1 LIFAPIIVLI
11 RLDFDNLI
19 ARDKVSPSELWQD
32 SVPTN
37 SEAAWSRR
45 RGHPAGYQH
54 HAAPGFDFADQ
65 AET

>member
-1 LIFAPIIVLI
+1 LIFARIIVLI

-19 ARDKVSPSELWQD
+19 ARDKVPPSEFRQD
-32 SVPTN
+32 KVLTN
-37 SEAAWSRR
+37 SEAARRRR
-45 RGHPAGYQH
+45 RGHLAGYQH

>member
-1 LIFAPIIVLI
+1 LISALIIVLI

-19 ARDKVSPSELWQD
+19 DRDKVSPSEFWQD
-32 SVPTN
+32 NVLTN
-37 SEAAWSRR
+37 SEAAWSLR
-45 RGHPAGYQH
+45 RGRPAGYQH

>member
-1 LIFAPIIVLI
+1 LIFALIIVLI

-19 ARDKVSPSELWQD
+19 ARDRVSPSESWQD
-32 SVPTN
+32 KVLTN
-37 SEAAWSRR
+37 SEAAWSLRG
-45 RGHPAGYQH
+45 GHPAGYQH

>member
-19 ARDKVSPSELWQD
+19 ARDMVPPSEFRQD
-32 SVPTN
+32 KVLTN
-37 SEAAWSRR
+37 SEAAWSLR
-45 RGHPAGYQH
+45 RGLPAGYQH

>member
-1 LIFAPIIVLI
+1 LIFALTIVLI

-19 ARDKVSPSELWQD
+19 ARANVSPSEFRQD
-32 SVPTN
+32 KVLTN
-37 SEAAWSRR
+37 SEAAWSLR